1 VRVERWMTPNP
12 VSLRT
17 TDSLA
22 RAIDLMK
29 EKKIRRIPIVSDTG
43 KLVGIVSDR
52 DLKDVS
58 PSRATTLDIWELHYV
73 LDKLKLGDIM
83 TKKPWTV
90 TPDMPIEKA
99 ALLMLEKRVEGLP
112 VLDAKGALV
121 GILTEGD
128 IFRALVELTGVAR
141 KKTRIGLLVPDKAGS
156 IREAADICRAQ
167 GERSSR
173 SWDLTRGCRPASASS
188 SCAWIALPP
197 TSCAR
202 SWRRNSKTSR
212 SKQIKPLSGVARTRG
227 RRTTWSTSAS
237 LTSPRRGGFFPR

>member
-1 VRVERWMTPNP
+1 MRVERWMTPNP
-12 VSLRT
+12 VSLKT

-29 EKKIRRIPIVSDTG
+29 ERKIRRIPILSDAG

-99 ALLMLEKRVEGLP
+99 AFLMLEKRVEGLP

-128 IFRALVELTGVAR
+128 IFRALVELTGVAK
-141 KKTRIGLLVPDKAGS
+141 KKTRISLLVPDKAGS
-156 IREAADICRAQ
+156 IREAADICRA
-167 GERSSR
+167 GGGTIFSILGSYARV
-173 SWDLTRGCRPASASS
+173 PAGKRELVMRVDCPS
-188 SCAWIALPP
+188 P
-197 TSCAR
+197 
-202 SWRRNSKTSR
+202 
-212 SKQIKPLSGVARTRG
+212 GVLRAELAKKFDDVSVETD
-227 RRTTWSTSAS
+227 
-237 LTSPRRGGFFPR
+237 

>member
-1 VRVERWMTPNP
+1 MRVEKWMTARP
-12 VSLRT
+12 VTLKP

-29 EKKIRRIPIVSDTG
+29 EKKIRRIPIVSEAG

-73 LDKLKLGDIM
+73 LDKLTLADVM

-112 VLDAKGALV
+112 VLDAKGVLV

-128 IFRALVELTGVAR
+128 IFRALVDLTGVQKR
-141 KKTRIGLLVPDKAGS
+141 KTRIGLLIPDKAGS
-156 IREAADICRAQ
+156 IREVADICRAQ
-167 GERSSR
+167 GGTIFSILGSYAKVPAGKRELVMRVDCPSP
-173 SWDLTRGCRPASASS
+173 DLLRAELAKKFGDVDVETD
-188 SCAWIALPP
+188 
-197 TSCAR
+197 
-202 SWRRNSKTSR
+202 
-212 SKQIKPLSGVARTRG
+212 
-227 RRTTWSTSAS
+227 
-237 LTSPRRGGFFPR
+237 

>member
-12 VSLRT
+12 VSLKT

-29 EKKIRRIPIVSDTG
+29 EKKIRRIPILSDAG

-112 VLDAKGALV
+112 VLDAKGVLV

-128 IFRALVELTGVAR
+128 IFRALVELTGVAK
-141 KKTRIGLLVPDKAGS
+141 KKTRISLLVPDKAGS
-156 IREAADICRAQ
+156 IREAADTCRAQ
-167 GERSSR
+167 GGTIFSILGSYARV
-173 SWDLTRGCRPASASS
+173 PAGKRELVMRVDCPAPD
-188 SCAWIALPP
+188 ALRAELAKKFDDVSVE
-197 TSCAR
+197 TD
-202 SWRRNSKTSR
+202 
-212 SKQIKPLSGVARTRG
+212 
-227 RRTTWSTSAS
+227 
-237 LTSPRRGGFFPR
+237 

>member
-1 VRVERWMTPNP
+1 MSPKP
-12 VSLRT
+12 YSLKP

-73 LDKLKLGDIM
+73 LDKLKLKDVM
-83 TKKPWTV
+83 TKNPSV
-90 TPDMPIEKA
+90 VPPEMPIEKA

-112 VLDAKGALV
+112 VVDGKGDLV

-128 IFRALVELTGVAR
+128 IFRALVELTGVA
-141 KKTRIGLLVPDKAGS
+141 KKRTRISLLIPDKAGS
-156 IREAADICRAQ
+156 IREVADICRSQ
-167 GERSSR
+167 GGTIFSILGSYAKV
-173 SWDLTRGCRPASASS
+173 PAGKRELVMRVDSPSTDAIR
-188 SCAWIALPP
+188 AEL
-197 TSCAR
+197 
-202 SWRRNSKTSR
+202 SKKFGEVSVETD
-212 SKQIKPLSGVARTRG
+212 
-227 RRTTWSTSAS
+227 
-237 LTSPRRGGFFPR
+237 

>member
-1 VRVERWMTPNP
+1 VRVEKWMTPRP
-12 VSLRT
+12 FTLKP

-29 EKKIRRIPIVSDTG
+29 EKKIRRVPIVSDAG

-90 TPDMPIEKA
+90 TPEMPIEKA
-99 ALLMLEKRVEGLP
+99 ALLMMEKKVEGLP
-112 VLDAKGALV
+112 VLDAKGVLV

-128 IFRALVELTGVAR
+128 IFRALVDLTGVAK
-141 KKTRIGLLVPDKAGS
+141 KKTRISLLIPDKAGS

-167 GERSSR
+167 GGTIFSILGSYAKVPPGKRELVMRVVCPSP
-173 SWDLTRGCRPASASS
+173 D
-188 SCAWIALPP
+188 ALREELAKKFGEVSVE
-197 TSCAR
+197 TD
-202 SWRRNSKTSR
+202 
-212 SKQIKPLSGVARTRG
+212 
-227 RRTTWSTSAS
+227 
-237 LTSPRRGGFFPR
+237 

>member
-1 VRVERWMTPNP
+1 MSPKP
-12 VSLRT
+12 YSLKP

-73 LDKLKLGDIM
+73 LDKLKLKDVM
-83 TKKPWTV
+83 TKIPSV
-90 TPDMPIEKA
+90 VPPEMPIEKA

-112 VLDAKGALV
+112 VVDGKGDLV

-128 IFRALVELTGVAR
+128 IFRALVELTGVA
-141 KKTRIGLLVPDKAGS
+141 K
-156 IREAADICRAQ
+156 
-167 GERSSR
+167 
-173 SWDLTRGCRPASASS
+173 
-188 SCAWIALPP
+188 
-197 TSCAR
+197 
-202 SWRRNSKTSR
+202 
-212 SKQIKPLSGVARTRG
+212 
-227 RRTTWSTSAS
+227 
-237 LTSPRRGGFFPR
+237 

>member
-1 VRVERWMTPNP
+1 VRVEKWMTLKPIT
-12 VSLRT
+12 LKA

-22 RAIDLMK
+22 RAIDVMK
-29 EKKIRRIPIVSDTG
+29 EKKIRRIPIVTDAG

-90 TPDMPIEKA
+90 SPDMPIEKA
-99 ALLMLEKRVEGLP
+99 ALLMLEKKVEGLP

-128 IFRALVELTGVAR
+128 IFRALVDLTGVAK
-141 KKTRIGLLVPDKAGS
+141 KKTRISLLIPDKAGS
-156 IREAADICRAQ
+156 IREVADICRAQ
-167 GERSSR
+167 GGTIFSILGSYAKVPAGKRELVMRVVCPSP
-173 SWDLTRGCRPASASS
+173 DLLRAELAKKFSEVSVETD
-188 SCAWIALPP
+188 
-197 TSCAR
+197 
-202 SWRRNSKTSR
+202 
-212 SKQIKPLSGVARTRG
+212 
-227 RRTTWSTSAS
+227 
-237 LTSPRRGGFFPR
+237 